1 MLKSIVVCSISI
13 TSQSNPAIDSIS
25 GIAGWPIVTQE
36 PMDNW
41 WICLNCNEVADSET
55 VKEIKQWINNKGN

>member
-1 MLKSIVVCSISI
+1 MIEKEIKMLENECKHDYVY
-13 TSQSNPAIDSIS
+13 
-25 GIAGWPIVTQE
+25 E